1 MTEAAAQPRKL
12 AVELVAPD
20 RQVWSGEGDLVVVKT
35 PEGEMGIMLNHAPV
49 LAELADGSVVRVIND
64 GNQELAAAVHGGFVS
79 MSQNEIQVLTEGADI
94 GSEVDVA
101 AARSALERA
110 LAARDEDD
118 EAVLAA
124 QRARAQLRAA
134 GEEH

>member
-1 MTEAAAQPRKL
+1 MAKL

-20 RQVWSGEGDLVVVKT
+20 REVWSGEGDLVVVKT
-35 PEGEMGIMLNHAPV
+35 PEGEMGIMPNHSPV
-49 LAELADGSVVRVIND
+49 LAELVDGSVVRVISD
-64 GNQELAAAVHGGFVS
+64 GQQVLAAAVQGGFVS
-79 MSQNEIQVLTEGADI
+79 MSQNEIQVLSEGAEI

-101 AARSALERA
+101 AARSALDRA

-118 EAVLAA
+118 EAVLEA
-124 QRARAQLRAA
+124 QRARARLRAA

>member
-1 MTEAAAQPRKL
+1 MAKL

-20 RQVWSGEGDLVVVKT
+20 REVWSGEGDLVVVKT
-35 PEGEMGIMLNHAPV
+35 PEGEMGIMPNHSPV
-49 LAELADGSVVRVIND
+49 LAELVDGSVVRVISD
-64 GNQELAAAVHGGFVS
+64 GQQVLAAAVQGGFVS
-79 MSQNEIQVLTEGADI
+79 MSHNEIQVLSEGAEI

-101 AARSALERA
+101 AARSALDRA

-118 EAVLAA
+118 EAVLEA
-124 QRARAQLRAA
+124 QRARARLRAA

>member
-1 MTEAAAQPRKL
+1 MSDSEPAKKL

-20 RQVWSGEGDLVVVKT
+20 REVWSGEGDLVVVKT

-64 GNQELAAAVHGGFVS
+64 GKQELAAAVHGGFVS
-79 MSQNEIQVLTEGADI
+79 MSQNEIQVLTEGAEI

-118 EAVLAA
+118 EAVLEA